1 MKTYFYIRVSS
12 KEQNTIRQE
21 IKAREYNIPLDH
33 VYIEK
38 ISGKNVTDRPV
49 LNNMMATLKNGDKL
63 VVDSISR
70 FARNTKDLI
79 ELIEKLN
86 NKGVIFVSLKE
97 AIDTTTPT
105 GMFML
110 TIFGAV
116 AQLERDYLKDR
127 QMEGIAIAVTAG
139 KYKGRRPIEYPK
151 LWERYY
157 KMMQDGDISG
167 VNVMKILD
175 LKKTTFY
182 KLINQ
187 YEEGK

>member
-1 MKTYFYIRVSS
+1 
-12 KEQNTIRQE
+12 
-21 IKAREYNIPLDH
+21 
-33 VYIEK
+33 
-38 ISGKNVTDRPV
+38 
-49 LNNMMATLKNGDKL
+49 MMAALKSGDKL

-127 QMEGIAIAVTAG
+127 QMEGIAISVTAG
-139 KYKGRRPIEYPK
+139 KYKGRKPIEYPK

-157 KMMQDGDISG
+157 KMMQDGDIRG
-167 VNVMKILD
+167 VDVMKILD
-175 LKKTTFY
+175 LKKTTTFY